1 MGKRSQLKEYSLP
14 LHKSGRVQESRPA
27 AYHTFSIRRKGKIK
41 DYSFTS
47 GYGHFIA
54 VLKGV
59 KNELELRERVKEGL
73 TPKDIEPI
81 KNYLQLSQSRL
92 AETAAVSESTVSRWS
107 SSSPIGKS
115 ASAQFIKI
123 DQLIAQ
129 GVELFGSEE
138 AFHEWLTA
146 TNLAL
151 GNVKP
156 LDLLVDPVGL
166 DMVEA
171 AIDALNHGNVL

>member
-1 MGKRSQLKEYSLP
+1 MAKRGSVKEYSLQV
-14 LHKSGRVQESRPA
+14 HKGSRVHEAKPA
-27 AYHTFSIRRKGKIK
+27 AYHTFSIRRKGKLK
-41 DYSFTS
+41 DYSFAS

-59 KNELELRERVKEGL
+59 KNELELREKVREGL

-107 SSSPIGKS
+107 ASSPIGKS

-129 GVELFGSEE
+129 GVELFGTED
-138 AFHEWLTA
+138 AFHEWLTS

-171 AIDALNHGNVL
+171 AIDAMNHGNVL

>member
-1 MGKRSQLKEYSLP
+1 MAKRTAAKEYNLS
-14 LHKSGRVQESRPA
+14 VQKGSKVHEAKPA
-27 AYHTFSIRRKGKIK
+27 AYHTFSIRRKGKLK
-41 DYSFTS
+41 QFSFTQ

-54 VLKGV
+54 VLKAV
-59 KNELELRERVKEGL
+59 KNELELREKVKEGL
-73 TPKDIEPI
+73 TPIDIEPI

-107 SSSPIGKS
+107 ASSPIGKS

-138 AFHEWLTA
+138 AFHEWLTS

-171 AIDALNHGNVL
+171 AVDAMNQGNVL